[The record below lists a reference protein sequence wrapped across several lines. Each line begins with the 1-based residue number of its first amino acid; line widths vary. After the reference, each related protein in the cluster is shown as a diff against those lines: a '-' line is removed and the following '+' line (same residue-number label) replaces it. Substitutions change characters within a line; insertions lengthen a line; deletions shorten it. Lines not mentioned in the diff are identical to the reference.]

1 VQAPPSRDDT
11 VSRVA
16 AVLILA
22 ICGGVAY
29 WVSTLAAP
37 AF

>member
-1 VQAPPSRDDT
+1 
-11 VSRVA
+11 VSRLA

-29 WVSTLAAP
+29 WVSTLAATG
-37 AF
+37 F